1 MSAFTTKSVSTSKF
15 GIGARQNGL
24 SYQPGMAAAYYQNQT
39 GLMEMDYR
47 GNNDVSNMRNSQNY
61 NSSNIDPHELAT
73 RAAKNATMAAA
84 ALPETARQYSV
95 SSSRG
100 SSQSLSVRTLQNV
113 LDRQYE
119 GFLQVAARIAQIHE
133 KADHLRNMYLHMSME
148 ETSYATGAQQSNAG
162 NLGTGVTNASVAG
175 YTTSKRMKDPFRD
188 ADLKEKQL
196 KTNESRR
203 VERRKK
209 ILYQRNMMGGAL
221 NNGLVGNGTTANGGA
236 GAGLGSL
243 VGNNTG
249 FGGGNSNTLA
259 LGNGTT
265 GGGLFGQGTSGSG
278 GGLFNNS
285 NKPSGGTGLFGGA
298 NTGANKSGGLFG
310 SSAAKPAA
318 GGGLFGGGGASNP
331 AGGTTGGLFGGS
343 STSLTKSTSLNS
355 GGLFGGSGGGGL
367 FGKK

>member
-1 MSAFTTKSVSTSKF
+1 M
-15 GIGARQNGL
+15 
-24 SYQPGMAAAYYQNQT
+24 
-39 GLMEMDYR
+39 
-47 GNNDVSNMRNSQNY
+47 
-61 NSSNIDPHELAT
+61 
-73 RAAKNATMAAA
+73 
-84 ALPETARQYSV
+84 
-95 SSSRG
+95 
-100 SSQSLSVRTLQNV
+100 

-162 NLGTGVTNASVAG
+162 NRGTGVTNASAAG

-188 ADLKEKQL
+188 ADLKQKQL
-196 KTNESRR
+196 KANETRR

-221 NNGLVGNGTTANGGA
+221 NNGLVGNGTTANGGINGG
-236 GAGLGSL
+236 GAGFGSL

-249 FGGGNSNTLA
+249 LGGNSNTLA

-265 GGGLFGQGTSGSG
+265 GGGLFGQGTSGSS

-298 NTGANKSGGLFG
+298 VWGRIPAPIKVAGCLAHRRQNPLLAVVCLAVGAQVIRL
-310 SSAAKPAA
+310 A
-318 GGGLFGGGGASNP
+318 GQQGDFSVVHRHL
-331 AGGTTGGLFGGS
+331 
-343 STSLTKSTSLNS
+343 
-355 GGLFGGSGGGGL
+355 
-367 FGKK
+367 